1 MQAASGKGT
10 VRAIGT
16 GGHASTRGFARPK
29 ASHEIMSRTRSLG
42 AAEYHE
48 AKHIWRNANTSP
60 QGWFA

>member
-1 MQAASGKGT
+1 M
-10 VRAIGT
+10 RAIGT